1 MDIDLRLHSGEQDKE
16 VEETNGIVV
25 MLDGE
30 EKPLNIEGSVEDIE
44 DKLHI
49 EDGEEVGSPLND
61 IDFKDV
67 TILEPLP
74 GMEFGSHGDAYAF
87 YQEYA
92 RSVGFSTAIQNS
104 RRSKTSREFID
115 AKFACS
121 RYGTKR
127 EYEKSLNRPRSRQG
141 ANQDAE
147 NATGRRAC
155 AKTDCKASMHV
166 KRRSDGKWII
176 HRFEKEH
183 NHELLPAQ
191 AVSEQTRRMYAAMAR
206 QFAEYK
212 SAVGLKHDPR
222 SQFEKARN
230 TALDAGDVNIL
241 LEFFV
246 QMQRLNSNFF
256 YAVDAGEDQRLK
268 NFLWVDAKSRHDY
281 ASFSDVVS
289 FDTSYVRNKYKMPL
303 ALFVGVNQHY
313 QFMLL
318 GCALICD
325 ENAGTYSWVMQTW
338 LKAMGGQAP
347 KIVITDQDEA
357 MKSVISDVFPSALH
371 FFCLWNITGKV
382 SETLNHVIK
391 QNEKFMLKFEK
402 CVYRSWTDDEFE
414 KRWHKLVERFELQEN
429 ELIQSLYEDREK
441 WVPNFMKNG
450 FLAGMST
457 GVRSES
463 VNSFFDKYVHKKTTV
478 QEFLKQYETI
488 LQDRYEE
495 EAKASSDTW
504 NKPPVLKS
512 PSPFEKHV
520 AGLYTHAVFRKFQ
533 VEVLGAVACIPK
545 REEQVDATV
554 TFKVQDFETS
564 REFVVTLN
572 EMKSEISCI
581 CRLFEFKGFLC
592 RHAMIVL
599 QICGISTIPLQ
610 YILKRWTK
618 DAKSRY
624 SMGEGSEMAQT
635 RLQRYNDLCQ
645 KAIKLGEEGSL
656 SQESYNMTLRALED
670 AFENCL
676 NANNCNRNLLEAGPS
691 ASPGILCIEE
701 DIQSGSLS
709 KTNKKKNNNTTKK
722 RKVNMEQDVI
732 TVGTTE
738 SMQQMEKLSSSRPVN
753 LDGFFGPQ
761 QSVQGMVQ
769 LNLMGPARDNYY
781 GNQQTIQGLG
791 QLNSIAPTHDGYY
804 GTQPAIHGL
813 QKMSTVFILEGA
825 NGFFPHSK
833 FRIRY
838 SGGSKRETCTV
849 AR

>member
-1 MDIDLRLHSGEQDKE
+1 MDIDLRLPSGEHDKE
-16 VEETNGIVV
+16 EEEQNGFVN

-30 EKPLNIEGSVEDIE
+30 DKPLDVDGVDGTMVDVEE
-44 DKLHI
+44 KLHVEEG
-49 EDGEEVGSPLND
+49 EDTNSPLHD
-61 IDFKDV
+61 IDFKDI

-127 EYEKSLNRPRSRQG
+127 EYEKSVNRPRSRQG
-141 ANQDAE
+141 SKQDPE

-166 KRRSDGKWII
+166 KRRNDGKWII

-212 SAVGLKHDPR
+212 SAVGLKHDSGSP
-222 SQFEKARN
+222 FEKGRIMAM
-230 TALDAGDVNIL
+230 DAGEANIL
-241 LEFFV
+241 LQFFI
-246 QMQRLNSNFF
+246 QMQSLNSNFF
-256 YAVDAGEDQRLK
+256 YAVDVGEDQRIK
-268 NFLWVDAKSRHDY
+268 NLLWVDAKSRHDY
-281 ASFSDVVS
+281 PNFSDVVS

-318 GCALICD
+318 GCALISD
-325 ENAGTYSWVMQTW
+325 ESAATFSWVMQTW

-347 KIVITDQDEA
+347 KIIITDQEKV
-357 MKSVISDVFPSALH
+357 MKLVVSEVFPSTLH
-371 FFCLWNITGKV
+371 FFCLWHIMGKV

-391 QNEKFMLKFEK
+391 QNENFMSKFEK
-402 CVYRSWTDDEFE
+402 CIYRSWTDEKFQ
-414 KRWHKLVERFELQEN
+414 KRWHKLVDRFGLKEN
-429 ELIQSLYEDREK
+429 DLIQSLYEDREK
-441 WVPNFMKNG
+441 WVPTFMKEG
-450 FLAGMST
+450 FLAGMSA
-457 GVRSES
+457 VQRSEC

-478 QEFLKQYETI
+478 QEFIKQYEAI

-504 NKPPVLKS
+504 NKQPALKS

-520 AGLYTHAVFRKFQ
+520 AGVYTQALFRKFQ

-545 REEQVDATV
+545 REEQIDATI
-554 TFKVQDFETS
+554 TFKVQDFE
-564 REFVVTLN
+564 RNQEFTVMLN
-572 EMKSEISCI
+572 EMKSEVSCL
-581 CRLFEFKGFLC
+581 CHLFEFKGFLC

-599 QICGISTIPLQ
+599 QICGISTIPSQ

-624 SMGEGSEMAQT
+624 LVGEGSEQVQS

-645 KAIKLGEEGSL
+645 RAIKLGEEGSL
-656 SQESYNMTLRALED
+656 SLESYNMTLRALDD
-670 AFENCL
+670 AFENCF
-676 NANNCNRNLLEAGPS
+676 NVNNSNKNLIEAGPS
-691 ASPGILCIEE
+691 VSPGILGGEE
-701 DIQSGSLS
+701 DIQSGSLN
-709 KTNKKKNNNTTKK
+709 KTNKKKNSTKK
-722 RKVNMEQDVI
+722 RKVNIEPDVM
-732 TVGTTE
+732 TVGAPE
-738 SMQQMEKLSSSRPVN
+738 NMQQMDKLNSRAVN

-761 QSVQGMVQ
+761 QGVQGMVQ
-769 LNLMGPARDNYY
+769 LNLMAPTRDNYY

-804 GTQPAIHGL
+804 GAQPTLHGL
-813 QKMSTVFILEGA
+813 GQMD
-825 NGFFPHSK
+825 FFRTPN
-833 FRIRY
+833 FGYNIREEPNVR
-838 SGGSKRETCTV
+838 SAQLHDDAPRH
-849 AR
+849 A

>member
-1 MDIDLRLHSGEQDKE
+1 MDIDLRLPSGEHDKE
-16 VEETNGIVV
+16 VEEEPNGIIN

-30 EKPLNIEGSVEDIE
+30 EKPLNVDGVGGSMGDVEE
-44 DKLHI
+44 KLHI
-49 EDGEEVGSPLND
+49 EDAEDVNSPIHD

-92 RSVGFSTAIQNS
+92 RSVGFNTAIQNS

-141 ANQDAE
+141 SNQDAE

-222 SQFEKARN
+222 SHFEKGRN
-230 TALDAGDVNIL
+230 MAMDAGEANML

-246 QMQRLNSNFF
+246 QMQSLNSNFF
-256 YAVDAGEDQRLK
+256 YAVDVGEDQRLK
-268 NFLWVDAKSRHDY
+268 NLLWIDAKSRHDY
-281 ASFSDVVS
+281 PNFSDVVS

-318 GCALICD
+318 GCALVSD
-325 ENAGTYSWVMQTW
+325 ESEATFSWVMQTW
-338 LKAMGGQAP
+338 LRAMGGQAP
-347 KIVITDQDEA
+347 KIIITDQDKV
-357 MKSVISDVFPSALH
+357 MKSVTADAFPSALH
-371 FFCLWNITGKV
+371 FFCLWNIMGKV

-391 QNEKFMLKFEK
+391 QNENFMSKFEK

-414 KRWHKLVERFELQEN
+414 KRWHKLVDRFGLKDN
-429 ELIQSLYEDREK
+429 ELMQSLYEDRKK
-441 WVPNFMKNG
+441 WVPNFMKDG
-450 FLAGMST
+450 FFAGMST
-457 GVRSES
+457 GQRSES

-478 QEFLKQYETI
+478 QEFIKQYEAI

-504 NKPPVLKS
+504 NKQPSLKS

-520 AGLYTHAVFRKFQ
+520 ATLYSHAVFRKFQ

-545 REEQVDATV
+545 REEQVDANI
-554 TFKVQDFETS
+554 TFKVQDFE
-564 REFVVTLN
+564 RNQEFIVTLN
-572 EMKSEISCI
+572 ELKSEVSCI

-599 QICGISTIPLQ
+599 QICGISNIPSQ

-624 SMGEGSEMAQT
+624 PMGEGSEQVQS

-645 KAIKLGEEGSL
+645 RAIKLGEEASL
-656 SQESYNMTLRALED
+656 SQESYNLTLRALDD
-670 AFENCL
+670 AFETCL
-676 NANNCNRNLLEAGPS
+676 NANNSSKNLLEAGPS
-691 ASPGILCIEE
+691 ASPALLCIEE
-701 DIQSGSLS
+701 DIQSGNLS
-709 KTNKKKNNNTTKK
+709 KTNKKKNSTKK
-722 RKVNMEQDVI
+722 RKVNMEPDVI
-732 TVGTTE
+732 TVGTPE
-738 SMQQMEKLSSSRPVN
+738 SLQQMEKLNSRPVN
-753 LDGFFGPQ
+753 LDGFFGAQ
-761 QSVQGMVQ
+761 QGVQGMVQ
-769 LNLMGPARDNYY
+769 LNLMAPTRDNYY

-813 QKMSTVFILEGA
+813 GQMD
-825 NGFFPHSK
+825 FFRTPS
-833 FRIRY
+833 FGYGIREDPNVR
-838 SGGSKRETCTV
+838 SAQLHDDAPRH
-849 AR
+849 A

>member
-1 MDIDLRLHSGEQDKE
+1 MVMDIDLRLPSGEHDKE
-16 VEETNGIVV
+16 IEEPNGIVN

-30 EKPLNIEGSVEDIE
+30 EKPLNVDGVGDSLGDVEEKLHVEDG
-44 DKLHI
+44 
-49 EDGEEVGSPLND
+49 DGDDENSPLHD

-92 RSVGFSTAIQNS
+92 RSVGFNTAIQNS

-141 ANQDAE
+141 SNQDAD

-155 AKTDCKASMHV
+155 SKTDCKASMHV

-212 SAVGLKHDPR
+212 SAVGLKHDSR
-222 SQFEKARN
+222 SQFEKGRN
-230 TALDAGDVNIL
+230 ITMDAGEASAM

-246 QMQRLNSNFF
+246 QMQSLNSNFF
-256 YAVDAGEDQRLK
+256 YAVDVGEDQRLK
-268 NFLWVDAKSRHDY
+268 NLLWIDAKSRHDY
-281 ASFSDVVS
+281 PNFNDVVS
-289 FDTSYVRNKYKMPL
+289 FDTNYIRNKYKMPL

-318 GCALICD
+318 GCALVSD
-325 ENAGTYSWVMQTW
+325 ENAATYAWVMQTW

-347 KIVITDQDEA
+347 KIILTEQDKVL
-357 MKSVISDVFPSALH
+357 KSVISDVFPSTLH
-371 FFCLWNITGKV
+371 FFSLWHIMGKV
-382 SETLNHVIK
+382 SETLSSVIK
-391 QNEKFMLKFEK
+391 QNENFISKFEK
-402 CVYRSWTDDEFE
+402 CVYRSWTDDKFD
-414 KRWHKLVERFELQEN
+414 KRWNKLVDRFGLKEN
-429 ELIQSLYEDREK
+429 ELIQSLYEDRK
-441 WVPNFMKNG
+441 LWVPNFMRDG
-450 FLAGMST
+450 FFAGMST
-457 GVRSES
+457 GQRSES
-463 VNSFFDKYVHKKTTV
+463 VNSFLDKYVHKKTTV
-478 QEFLKQYETI
+478 QEFVKQYDAI

-504 NKPPVLKS
+504 NKQPALKS

-545 REEQVDATV
+545 KEDQVDAII
-554 TFKVQDFETS
+554 TFKVQDFE
-564 REFVVTLN
+564 RNQEFIVTLN
-572 EMKSEISCI
+572 ELKSEVSCI

-599 QICGISTIPLQ
+599 QICGISTIPSQ

-624 SMGEGSEMAQT
+624 SMGEGSEQVQS
-635 RLQRYNDLCQ
+635 RLQRFNDLCHR
-645 KAIKLGEEGSL
+645 AIKLGEEGSL
-656 SQESYNMTLRALED
+656 SQESYNLSLRALDE

-676 NANNCNRNLLEAGPS
+676 NANNSNRNLLEAGPS

-709 KTNKKKNNNTTKK
+709 KTNKKKNSTKK
-722 RKVNMEQDVI
+722 RKVCHEPN
-732 TVGTTE
+732 
-738 SMQQMEKLSSSRPVN
+738 
-753 LDGFFGPQ
+753 
-761 QSVQGMVQ
+761 
-769 LNLMGPARDNYY
+769 
-781 GNQQTIQGLG
+781 
-791 QLNSIAPTHDGYY
+791 
-804 GTQPAIHGL
+804 
-813 QKMSTVFILEGA
+813 ILYH
-825 NGFFPHSK
+825 FCILCS
-833 FRIRY
+833 
-838 SGGSKRETCTV
+838 
-849 AR
+849 

>member
-1 MDIDLRLHSGEQDKE
+1 MDIDLRLPSGEHDKE
-16 VEETNGIVV
+16 IEESNGLVN

-30 EKPLNIEGSVEDIE
+30 EKPLTVDAVGVSMVAVE
-44 DKLHI
+44 DKLHLD
-49 EDGEEVGSPLND
+49 DGEDDNSLLHD

-92 RSVGFSTAIQNS
+92 RSVGFNTAIQNS

-141 ANQDAE
+141 SNQDAE

-212 SAVGLKHDPR
+212 SAVGLTHDCR
-222 SQFEKARN
+222 GQFEKGRN
-230 TALDAGDVNIL
+230 MAMDVGETSVMLD
-241 LEFFV
+241 FFV
-246 QMQRLNSNFF
+246 HMQSLNSNFF
-256 YAVDAGEDQRLK
+256 YAVDVGEDQCIK
-268 NFLWVDAKSRHDY
+268 NLLWVDAKSRHDY
-281 ASFSDVVS
+281 PNFSDVVS
-289 FDTSYVRNKYKMPL
+289 FDTTYVRNKYKMPL
-303 ALFVGVNQHY
+303 ALFVGVNQHC

-318 GCALICD
+318 GCALLSD
-325 ENAGTYSWVMQTW
+325 DSAPTYSWVMQTW
-338 LKAMGGQAP
+338 LKAMGSQAP
-347 KIVITDQDEA
+347 KIIITDHDYD
-357 MKSVISDVFPSALH
+357 MKTAIVEVFPSALH
-371 FFCLWNITGKV
+371 FFNLWHIMGKV
-382 SETLNHVIK
+382 SETLSHVIK
-391 QNEKFMLKFEK
+391 QNEQFMPKFEK
-402 CVYRSWTDDEFE
+402 CVYRSWTDEEFE
-414 KRWHKLVERFELQEN
+414 KRWHKLVDRFGLKDN
-429 ELIQSLYEDREK
+429 ELFQILYEDRFK
-441 WVPNFMKNG
+441 WVPTFMKDG
-450 FLAGMST
+450 FFAGMST
-457 GVRSES
+457 GQRSDS

-478 QEFLKQYETI
+478 QEFVKQYDVI

-504 NKPPVLKS
+504 NKQPALKS
-512 PSPFEKHV
+512 PSPFEKHM

-545 REEQVDATV
+545 KEEEVDAVV
-554 TFKVQDFETS
+554 TFRVEDFE
-564 REFVVTLN
+564 RNQEFMVTLN
-572 EMKSEISCI
+572 ELKSEVSCI

-599 QICGISTIPLQ
+599 QIWGISAIPSQ

-624 SMGEGSEMAQT
+624 MMIEGSEQMPS
-635 RLQRYNDLCQ
+635 RLQRYNELCQ
-645 KAIKLGEEGSL
+645 RALKLGEEGSL
-656 SQESYNMTLRALED
+656 SQDSYNLAVRALDD

-676 NANNCNRNLLEAGPS
+676 NANNSNKNLLEVGPS
-691 ASPGILCIEE
+691 ASPGILCIED

-709 KTNKKKNNNTTKK
+709 KTNKKKNPTKK
-722 RKVNMEQDVI
+722 RKVSMEQEVM
-732 TVGTTE
+732 TVGTPE
-738 SMQQMEKLSSSRPVN
+738 SLQQMEKLSSRPMN
-753 LDGFFGPQ
+753 LDGFFAPQ
-761 QSVQGMVQ
+761 QGVQGMVQ
-769 LNLMGPARDNYY
+769 LNLMAPTRDNYY
-781 GNQQTIQGLG
+781 GNQQTIQGL
-791 QLNSIAPTHDGYY
+791 LNSIAPTHDGYY
-804 GTQPAIHGL
+804 NTQQAMQGL
-813 QKMSTVFILEGA
+813 GQMD
-825 NGFFPHSK
+825 FFRTPSFSFGLRDDPNVRSAQLHDDVP
-833 FRIRY
+833 RH
-838 SGGSKRETCTV
+838 
-849 AR
+849 A

>member
-1 MDIDLRLHSGEQDKE
+1 MDIDLRLPSEEHDKE
-16 VEETNGIVV
+16 IEEHNGIVTL
-25 MLDGE
+25 LDGE
-30 EKPLNIEGSVEDIE
+30 EKPLNVDGVGESMGDVEE
-44 DKLHI
+44 KLHI
-49 EDGEEVGSPLND
+49 EDGEDVDSPLHD

-92 RSVGFSTAIQNS
+92 RSVGFNTAIQNS

-141 ANQDAE
+141 SNQDAE

-212 SAVGLKHDPR
+212 SAVGLKHDSR
-222 SQFEKARN
+222 GQFEKGRN
-230 TALDAGDVNIL
+230 MAMEAGEASTM

-246 QMQRLNSNFF
+246 QMQSLNSNFF
-256 YAVDAGEDQRLK
+256 YAVDVGEDQRLK
-268 NFLWVDAKSRHDY
+268 NFLWIDAKSRHDY
-281 ASFSDVVS
+281 PNFSDVVS
-289 FDTSYVRNKYKMPL
+289 FDTSYIRNKYKMPL

-318 GCALICD
+318 GCALVSD
-325 ENAGTYSWVMQTW
+325 ENAATYSWVMQTW
-338 LKAMGGQAP
+338 LKAMGVQAP
-347 KIVITDQDEA
+347 KIILTEQDKVL
-357 MKSVISDVFPSALH
+357 KSVISDVFPSTLH
-371 FFCLWNITGKV
+371 FFSLWHIMGKV
-382 SETLNHVIK
+382 SETLNNVIK
-391 QNEKFMLKFEK
+391 QNENFIAKFEK
-402 CVYRSWTDDEFE
+402 CVYRSWTEEEFE
-414 KRWHKLVERFELQEN
+414 KRWHKLVDRFGLKEN
-429 ELIQSLYEDREK
+429 ELIQSLYEDRRT
-441 WVPNFMKNG
+441 WVPNFMKDG
-450 FLAGMST
+450 FFAGMST
-457 GVRSES
+457 GQRSES

-478 QEFLKQYETI
+478 QEFTKQYDAI

-504 NKPPVLKS
+504 NKQPALKS

-520 AGLYTHAVFRKFQ
+520 AGQYTHAVFRKFQ
-533 VEVLGAVACIPK
+533 IEVLGAVACIPK
-545 REEQVDATV
+545 KEEQVDAII
-554 TFKVQDFETS
+554 TFKVQDFE
-564 REFVVTLN
+564 RNQVFVVTLN
-572 EMKSEISCI
+572 ELKSEVSCI

-599 QICGISTIPLQ
+599 QICGISTIPSQ

-624 SMGEGSEMAQT
+624 SMGEGSEQVQSRM
-635 RLQRYNDLCQ
+635 QRYNDLCQ
-645 KAIKLGEEGSL
+645 RAIKLGEEGSL
-656 SQESYNMTLRALED
+656 SQESYNLSLRALDE

-676 NANNCNRNLLEAGPS
+676 NANNSNRNLLEAGPS

-701 DIQSGSLS
+701 DVQTGSLS
-709 KTNKKKNNNTTKK
+709 KTNKKKNATKK

-732 TVGTTE
+732 TVGTPE
-738 SMQQMEKLSSSRPVN
+738 SLQQMEKLNSRPVN
-753 LDGFFGPQ
+753 LDGFFGHH
-761 QSVQGMVQ
+761 QGAPGM
-769 LNLMGPARDNYY
+769 LTLMGPTRDNYF
-781 GNQQTIQGLG
+781 GNQPTIQGLG

-804 GTQPAIHGL
+804 STQPAMPGMGH
-813 QKMSTVFILEGA
+813 ME
-825 NGFFPHSK
+825 FFRTTN
-833 FRIRY
+833 FGYGIRDDPNVR
-838 SGGSKRETCTV
+838 SAQLHDDAPRH
-849 AR
+849 A

>member
-1 MDIDLRLHSGEQDKE
+1 MDIDLRLPSGENDKE
-16 VEETNGIVV
+16 IEEPPNGIVN

-30 EKPLNIEGSVEDIE
+30 EKPLNVDGVGGGIGDVEE
-44 DKLHI
+44 KLHV
-49 EDGEEVGSPLND
+49 EDGEDMNSPLHD

-92 RSVGFSTAIQNS
+92 RSVGFNTAIQNS

-141 ANQDAE
+141 SNQDAD

-191 AVSEQTRRMYAAMAR
+191 AVSEQTRRMYATMAR

-212 SAVGLKHDPR
+212 SAVGLKHDSR
-222 SQFEKARN
+222 SQFEK
-230 TALDAGDVNIL
+230 
-241 LEFFV
+241 
-246 QMQRLNSNFF
+246 
-256 YAVDAGEDQRLK
+256 
-268 NFLWVDAKSRHDY
+268 
-281 ASFSDVVS
+281 
-289 FDTSYVRNKYKMPL
+289 
-303 ALFVGVNQHY
+303 
-313 QFMLL
+313 
-318 GCALICD
+318 
-325 ENAGTYSWVMQTW
+325 
-338 LKAMGGQAP
+338 GQ
-347 KIVITDQDEA
+347 
-357 MKSVISDVFPSALH
+357 
-371 FFCLWNITGKV
+371 
-382 SETLNHVIK
+382 
-391 QNEKFMLKFEK
+391 
-402 CVYRSWTDDEFE
+402 
-414 KRWHKLVERFELQEN
+414 
-429 ELIQSLYEDREK
+429 
-441 WVPNFMKNG
+441 
-450 FLAGMST
+450 
-457 GVRSES
+457 RSES

-478 QEFLKQYETI
+478 QEFIKQYEAI

-504 NKPPVLKS
+504 NKQPALKS
-512 PSPFEKHV
+512 PSPFEKHL

-545 REEQVDATV
+545 REEQVDATM
-554 TFKVQDFETS
+554 TFKVQDFE
-564 REFVVTLN
+564 RNQEFVVTLN
-572 EMKSEISCI
+572 ELKSEVSCI
-581 CRLFEFKGFLC
+581 CHLFEFKGFLC
-592 RHAMIVL
+592 RHALIVL
-599 QICGISTIPLQ
+599 QISGISVIPSQ

-624 SMGEGSEMAQT
+624 LMGDGSEQVQS

-645 KAIKLGEEGSL
+645 RAIKLGEEGSL
-656 SQESYNMTLRALED
+656 SQESYNLSLRALDD

-676 NANNCNRNLLEAGPS
+676 NANNSNRNLIEAGPS
-691 ASPGILCIEE
+691 ASPGLLCIEE

-709 KTNKKKNNNTTKK
+709 KTNKKKSSTKK
-722 RKVNMEQDVI
+722 RKVNMETDVI
-732 TVGTTE
+732 TVGTPD
-738 SMQQMEKLSSSRPVN
+738 SMQQMEKLGSRPVN

-769 LNLMGPARDNYY
+769 LNLMAPRDNYY

-813 QKMSTVFILEGA
+813 GQMD
-825 NGFFPHSK
+825 FFRTPS
-833 FRIRY
+833 FGYGIREDPNVR
-838 SGGSKRETCTV
+838 SAQLHDDAPRH
-849 AR
+849 A

>member
-1 MDIDLRLHSGEQDKE
+1 MDIDLRLPSGEHDKE
-16 VEETNGIVV
+16 VEEPNEIAN

-30 EKPLNIEGSVEDIE
+30 EKPVTVDGVGGSVGDVEEKLQIE
-44 DKLHI
+44 DE
-49 EDGEEVGSPLND
+49 EDVSSPLND

-92 RSVGFSTAIQNS
+92 RSVGFNTAIQNS

-127 EYEKSLNRPRSRQG
+127 EYDTKREYEKSLNRPRSRQG
-141 ANQDAE
+141 SNQDAD

-212 SAVGLKHDPR
+212 SAVGLKHDTR
-222 SQFEKARN
+222 SQFEKGRN
-230 TALDAGDVNIL
+230 MVLDAGEANIL

-256 YAVDAGEDQRLK
+256 YAVDAGEDQRMK
-268 NFLWVDAKSRHDY
+268 NLLWIDAKSRHDY
-281 ASFSDVVS
+281 ATFNDVVS
-289 FDTSYVRNKYKMPL
+289 FDTCYVRNKYKMPL

-318 GCALICD
+318 GCALVSD
-325 ENAGTYSWVMQTW
+325 ESPATYSWVMQTW

-347 KIVITDQDEA
+347 KIMITDQDKV
-357 MKSVISDVFPSALH
+357 MKSIVSDVFPSSLH
-371 FFCLWNITGKV
+371 FFFLWHIMGKI
-382 SETLNHVIK
+382 SDTLNHVIK
-391 QNEKFMLKFEK
+391 QNENFMSKFEK
-402 CVYRSWTDDEFE
+402 CVYRSWTDEEFE
-414 KRWHKLVERFELQEN
+414 KRWHKLVNRFGLQEI

-441 WVPNFMKNG
+441 WVPNFMKDV
-450 FLAGMST
+450 FLAGMSA
-457 GVRSES
+457 GQRSES
-463 VNSFFDKYVHKKTTV
+463 VNTFFDKYVHKKTTV
-478 QEFLKQYETI
+478 QEFVKQYEAI

-504 NKPPVLKS
+504 NKQPALKS

-545 REEQVDATV
+545 REEQVDATI
-554 TFKVQDFETS
+554 TFKVQDFE
-564 REFVVTLN
+564 RNQEFIVTLN
-572 EMKSEISCI
+572 ELKSEISCI
-581 CRLFEFKGFLC
+581 CRLFEFRGFLC
-592 RHAMIVL
+592 RHTMIVL
-599 QICGISTIPLQ
+599 QICGISTIPSQ

-624 SMGEGSEMAQT
+624 SMGEGSEQAHS
-635 RLQRYNDLCQ
+635 RLQRYNDLCR

-656 SQESYNMTLRALED
+656 TQESYNLTLRALED
-670 AFENCL
+670 AFDNCL
-676 NANNCNRNLLEAGPS
+676 NPNNSNRSLLEAGPS

-709 KTNKKKNNNTTKK
+709 KTSKKKNPTKK
-722 RKVNMEQDVI
+722 RKVCC
-732 TVGTTE
+732 E
-738 SMQQMEKLSSSRPVN
+738 SN
-753 LDGFFGPQ
+753 
-761 QSVQGMVQ
+761 
-769 LNLMGPARDNYY
+769 
-781 GNQQTIQGLG
+781 
-791 QLNSIAPTHDGYY
+791 
-804 GTQPAIHGL
+804 
-813 QKMSTVFILEGA
+813 
-825 NGFFPHSK
+825 
-833 FRIRY
+833 
-838 SGGSKRETCTV
+838 
-849 AR
+849 

>member
-1 MDIDLRLHSGEQDKE
+1 MDIDLRLPSGEHDKE
-16 VEETNGIVV
+16 IEEPNGIVN

-30 EKPLNIEGSVEDIE
+30 EKPLNVDGLGDSLGDVEE
-44 DKLHI
+44 KLHVD
-49 EDGEEVGSPLND
+49 DGDGDDENSPLHD

-67 TILEPLP
+67 SILEPLP

-92 RSVGFSTAIQNS
+92 RSVGFNTAIQNS

-141 ANQDAE
+141 SNQDAD

-155 AKTDCKASMHV
+155 SKTDCKASMHV

-212 SAVGLKHDPR
+212 SAVGLKHDSR
-222 SQFEKARN
+222 SQFEKGRN
-230 TALDAGDVNIL
+230 MTMDAGEASAM

-246 QMQRLNSNFF
+246 QMQSLNSNFF
-256 YAVDAGEDQRLK
+256 YAVDVGEDQRLK
-268 NFLWVDAKSRHDY
+268 NLLWVDAKSRHDY
-281 ASFSDVVS
+281 PNFNDVVS
-289 FDTSYVRNKYKMPL
+289 FDTSYIRNKYKMPL

-318 GCALICD
+318 GCALVSD
-325 ENAGTYSWVMQTW
+325 ENAATYSWVMQTW
-338 LKAMGGQAP
+338 LRAMGGQAP
-347 KIVITDQDEA
+347 KIILTEQDKVL
-357 MKSVISDVFPSALH
+357 KSVISDVFPSTLH
-371 FFCLWNITGKV
+371 FFSLWHIMGKV
-382 SETLNHVIK
+382 SETLSSVIK
-391 QNEKFMLKFEK
+391 QNENFISKFEK
-402 CVYRSWTDDEFE
+402 CVYRSWTDDKFD
-414 KRWHKLVERFELQEN
+414 KRWNKLVDRFGLKEN
-429 ELIQSLYEDREK
+429 ELIQSLYEDRK
-441 WVPNFMKNG
+441 LWVPNFMTDG
-450 FLAGMST
+450 FFAGMST
-457 GVRSES
+457 GQRSES
-463 VNSFFDKYVHKKTTV
+463 VNSFLDKYVHKKTTV
-478 QEFLKQYETI
+478 QEFVKQYDAI

-495 EAKASSDTW
+495 DAKASSDTW
-504 NKPPVLKS
+504 NKQPALKS

-545 REEQVDATV
+545 KEEQVDAIT
-554 TFKVQDFETS
+554 TFKVQDFE
-564 REFVVTLN
+564 RNQEFIVTLN
-572 EMKSEISCI
+572 ELKSEVSCI

-599 QICGISTIPLQ
+599 QICGISTIPSR

-624 SMGEGSEMAQT
+624 SMGEGTEQVQS
-635 RLQRYNDLCQ
+635 RLQRFNDLCHR
-645 KAIKLGEEGSL
+645 AIKLGEEGSL
-656 SQESYNMTLRALED
+656 SQESYNLSLRALDE

-676 NANNCNRNLLEAGPS
+676 NANNSNRNLLEAGRS

-709 KTNKKKNNNTTKK
+709 KTNKKKNSTKK
-722 RKVNMEQDVI
+722 RKVCHELNILSFLHSMFLISMLSALQVNMETDVI
-732 TVGTTE
+732 TVGTSE
-738 SMQQMEKLSSSRPVN
+738 SLQQMVRPLGSSVENMFLMTYAVIACPVFQWKGS
-753 LDGFFGPQ
+753 L
-761 QSVQGMVQ
+761 VEMC
-769 LNLMGPARDNYY
+769 
-781 GNQQTIQGLG
+781 
-791 QLNSIAPTHDGYY
+791 
-804 GTQPAIHGL
+804 L
-813 QKMSTVFILEGA
+813 QKKQKNLRVPA
-825 NGFFPHSK
+825 
-833 FRIRY
+833 
-838 SGGSKRETCTV
+838 
-849 AR
+849 

>member
-1 MDIDLRLHSGEQDKE
+1 MDIDLRLPSGEHDKE
-16 VEETNGIVV
+16 IEEPNG

-30 EKPLNIEGSVEDIE
+30 EKPLNVDVVGESIGDEE
-44 DKLHI
+44 KLQI
-49 EDGEEVGSPLND
+49 EDGDDVNSPLND
-61 IDFKDV
+61 IDFKDLA
-67 TILEPLP
+67 ILEPLP

-141 ANQDAE
+141 SNQDAD

-191 AVSEQTRRMYAAMAR
+191 AVSEQTRRMYAVMAR

-212 SAVGLKHDPR
+212 SAVGLKHDSK
-222 SQFEKARN
+222 SQFEKGRN
-230 TALDAGDVNIL
+230 MAMDAGEASAM

-246 QMQRLNSNFF
+246 HMQSLNSNFF
-256 YAVDAGEDQRLK
+256 YAVDVGEDQRLK
-268 NFLWVDAKSRHDY
+268 SLLWVDAKSRHDY
-281 ASFSDVVS
+281 PNFSDVVS
-289 FDTSYVRNKYKMPL
+289 FDTSYIRNKYKMPL

-318 GCALICD
+318 GCALISE
-325 ENAGTYSWVMQTW
+325 ENEATYSWVMQKW

-347 KIVITDQDEA
+347 KIILTEQDKV
-357 MKSVISDVFPSALH
+357 MKSVISDAFPSTLH
-371 FFCLWNITGKV
+371 FFSLWHIMGKI
-382 SETLNHVIK
+382 SETLNSVIK
-391 QNEKFMLKFEK
+391 QNDNFLPKFEK
-402 CVYRSWTDDEFE
+402 CVYRSWTEEEFE
-414 KRWHKLVERFELQEN
+414 KRWLKLVDRFGLKEN
-429 ELIQSLYEDREK
+429 ELMQSLYEDRK
-441 WVPNFMKNG
+441 IWVPNFMKDG
-450 FLAGMST
+450 FFAGMST
-457 GVRSES
+457 GQRSET
-463 VNSFFDKYVHKKTTV
+463 VNSYFDKYVHKKTTV
-478 QEFLKQYETI
+478 QEFIKQYDAI

-504 NKPPVLKS
+504 NKQPALKS

-545 REEQVDATV
+545 KEEQVDAVV
-554 TFKVQDFETS
+554 TFKVQDYERTQ
-564 REFVVTLN
+564 EFVVTLN
-572 EMKSEISCI
+572 ELKSEVSCI
-581 CRLFEFKGFLC
+581 CRLFESKGFLC

-599 QICGISTIPLQ
+599 QICGISTIPSQ

-618 DAKSRY
+618 DAKSRC
-624 SMGEGSEMAQT
+624 SMGEGSEQVQS
-635 RLQRYNDLCQ
+635 RLHRYNDLCQ
-645 KAIKLGEEGSL
+645 RAIKLGEEGSL
-656 SQESYNMTLRALED
+656 SQESYNLSLRALDE

-676 NANNCNRNLLEAGPS
+676 NANNSNRNLLEAGPS

-701 DIQSGSLS
+701 DIHSGSLS
-709 KTNKKKNNNTTKK
+709 KTNKKKNTTKK
-722 RKVNMEQDVI
+722 RKVCHESNMYS
-732 TVGTTE
+732 
-738 SMQQMEKLSSSRPVN
+738 SMV
-753 LDGFFGPQ
+753 
-761 QSVQGMVQ
+761 
-769 LNLMGPARDNYY
+769 LMFLKYHA
-781 GNQQTIQGLG
+781 IC
-791 QLNSIAPTHDGYY
+791 IAG
-804 GTQPAIHGL
+804 
-813 QKMSTVFILEGA
+813 
-825 NGFFPHSK
+825 
-833 FRIRY
+833 
-838 SGGSKRETCTV
+838 
-849 AR
+849 